1 MEGQT
6 VTTGDDGIRLTITSM
21 SLDGSS
27 MCSDVLMKGV
37 LLFSNA
43 FWDQKLDATMD
54 GNLCQSGG

>member
-1 MEGQT
+1 
-6 VTTGDDGIRLTITSM
+6 
-21 SLDGSS
+21 

-43 FWDQKLDATMD
+43 FGDQKLDATMD